1 MDEETAL
8 VLTIQLI
15 ALSCIAGSLLLYLLC
30 KVKTKRHTYDTDF
43 TSLNVGTGRSVLIT
57 SCDTVFGLQLALH
70 LSALG
75 FRVFAGFKQND
86 RGNNSCE
93 DRAEGSTYFAG
104 EAGKILR
111 AKLKQREVMMSSVS
125 TGAEENGIV
134 QPITYGTMVTLPL
147 DVTREDSLHE
157 AVNIVRRHLPAGEDG
172 LWAVVNTAGICYKGR
187 LDLQESCQWDAM
199 IKVNLIGTLRTARA
213 FLPLLKNKQGRLIN
227 IGTGCESCAG
237 GTVAY
242 SATRHAVLG
251 ANSSLRNEL
260 GPLGIHVITLQPDC
274 VPSEKLFARPRTMCN
289 DTAEGE
295 TLPNDRYVKYNLSV
309 VPNYAMHIIE
319 EALLTHVPKS
329 EYSLSTPSGF
339 SNYMTAITER
349 FANIQHKKNIDG
361 VGVA

>member
-1 MDEETAL
+1 MDEETVL

-30 KVKTKRHTYDTDF
+30 KIKAKRHTYDTDF

-57 SCDTVFGLQLALH
+57 SCDTVFGLQVAMH

-75 FRVFAGFKQND
+75 FRVFAGFKPND
-86 RGNNSCE
+86 NTSDDTGTCF
-93 DRAEGSTYFAG
+93 DG

-111 AKLKQREVMMSSVS
+111 AKLKQREVIMSSVVP
-125 TGAEENGIV
+125 GAEENGIAR
-134 QPITYGTMVTLPL
+134 PITFGTMVTLPL
-147 DVTREDSLHE
+147 DVTREDSLHD
-157 AVNIVRRHLPAGEDG
+157 AVNIIRRHLPAGEDG
-172 LWAVVNTAGICYKGR
+172 LWAVVNTAGICFKGR
-187 LDLQESCQWDAM
+187 LGLQESCQWDAM

-251 ANSSLRNEL
+251 ANTCLRNEI

-274 VPSEKLFARPRTMCN
+274 VPSEKLFARPRVMSN
-289 DTAEGE
+289 DTGEGE
-295 TLPNDRYVKYNLSV
+295 ALPNDRYVKYNLSV

-319 EALLTHVPKS
+319 EALLTQVPKS
-329 EYSLSTPSGF
+329 EYSLSVPSGF

-349 FANIQHKKNIDG
+349 FSNIQNKKNIDG
-361 VGVA
+361 VA